1 MIPKWI
7 SSADQWDQLIIYY
20 VASTL
25 TPQSLYSCRSFIV
38 LCNHGDDGLVAKSCP
53 VLVTPWTVADQAPL
67 SMQFSRPE
75 YWSELPFP
83 SPEDLPDPGIKP
95 ASPKNVYNSVKQ
107 FLIGAYICFTI
118 FVYIKKMFSTVC
130 IFYII
135 FSLRKRFWTCL
146 ISTSVFA

>member
-38 LCNHGDDGLVAKSCP
+38 LCNHGDDGLFAKSCP

-75 YWSELPFP
+75 YWNELPFP

-107 FLIGAYICFTI
+107 FLIGAYICFII

-146 ISTSVFA
+146 ISTSAFA